1 MNKRLQQMTNIK
13 IPGLMLGM
21 LMAAAQ
27 LFAQDN
33 GHAQTNTHHFKPV
46 LEHRILAGFNIGGTA
61 PVGLPNTIRKIE
73 TYRPEFSP
81 SLGYELSYHKT
92 RKWGIAVAVK
102 LDYKGMYTKDE
113 VQYFPTII
121 TTKDGGRFEGD
132 FTGKNETT
140 VRNAYVSF
148 PVSLVY
154 TPTNR
159 WRFNL
164 GGYMAWLFSSNFH
177 GNVSDGYIRNG
188 GSLGEK
194 VDITEATFDFGT
206 EVRSFDAGLQGGAA
220 YRVGKKLSISGN
232 LNWGLRPIF
241 PDDFKGMDFPL
252 YNIYFTL
259 GVTYKI

>member
-1 MNKRLQQMTNIK
+1 MNIK
-13 IPGLMLGM
+13 IPALILGM
-21 LMAAAQ
+21 LT
-27 LFAQDN
+27 LTTRLLAQDN
-33 GHAQTNTHHFKPV
+33 GNGQTNINRFKPV
-46 LEHRILAGFNIGGTA
+46 LEHRILAGFNFGGTA

-73 TYRPEFSP
+73 SYRPEFSP
-81 SLGYELSYHKT
+81 SLGYELSYRVT
-92 RKWGIAVAVK
+92 EKWGAAIAVK
-102 LDYKGMYTKDE
+102 LDYKGMATKDE

-121 TTKDGGRFEGD
+121 TTSDGGRFEGD
-132 FTGKNETT
+132 FTGKNQTT

-148 PVSLVY
+148 PISAVY
-154 TPTNR
+154 TPGNR

-164 GGYMAWLFSSNFH
+164 GGYVAWLFSSNFH
-177 GNVSDGYIRNG
+177 GTVSDGYIRKG

-194 VDITEATFDFGT
+194 VNITSATFDFGT

-220 YRVGKKLSISGN
+220 YQVGKKLSINGN

-252 YNIYFTL
+252 YNIYLTL